1 MVFQDILKELLLELG
16 EEIEQ
21 LIGVGI
27 FFNQTIQTIQTTSN
41 FSNHIKQNKQ
51 MKHTLDSAISNMP
64 VKGFLDLSE
73 FQIPQSED
81 LVKAILELKKEK
93 NAVILAHYY
102 QPGEIQDI
110 ADYLGDSL
118 QLARAAKDT
127 DADMIAFCGVHF
139 MAEAAKILNPTKKVV
154 LPDLLAGC
162 SLADGCSGEGLRKM
176 REKHPNALIA
186 TYINCNAETKAESDI
201 IVTSSN
207 AETIINALPEDKPI
221 IFAPDKNLGRY
232 LEKKTGRNMILWNGS
247 CIVHEAFSME
257 RIAKQL
263 AENPD
268 AKLIAHPESETA
280 VLDLAHFIGSTS
292 ALLDYVQKDDCQ
304 KFIVATEEGILHEMK
319 KRAPEKELIPAL
331 VYDES
336 CNCSECFF
344 MKRNTLEK
352 LYLCMKYE
360 LPEITMD
367 EELRVKALKPI
378 EAMLELSK
386 TIK

>member
-1 MVFQDILKELLLELG
+1 MSTQ
-16 EEIEQ
+16 
-21 LIGVGI
+21 
-27 FFNQTIQTIQTTSN
+27 
-41 FSNHIKQNKQ
+41 
-51 MKHTLDSAISNMP
+51 TLDKAKANLP
-64 VKGFLDLSE
+64 VRGFLKIDDLI
-73 FQIPQSED
+73 IPKGED
-81 LVKAILELKKEK
+81 LVKAILDLKKEK

-102 QPGEIQDI
+102 QPAEIQDI

-139 MAEAAKILNPTKKVV
+139 MAEAAKILNPNKKVV
-154 LPDLLAGC
+154 LPDTQAGC

-176 REKHPNALIA
+176 REQYPNALIA

-207 AETIINALPEDKPI
+207 AETIINALPEDRPI

-232 LEKKTGRNMILWNGS
+232 LSKKTGRDMILWDGS

-268 AKLIAHPESETA
+268 AKLIAHPESETP

-292 ALLDYVQKDDCQ
+292 ALLNFVEKDDAQ

-319 KRAPEKELIPAL
+319 KRAPQKELLPAL
-331 VYDES
+331 VFDES
-336 CNCSECFF
+336 CNCSECFY

-352 LYLCMKYE
+352 LYLCMRYE
-360 LPEITMD
+360 LPEILMD
-367 EELRVKALKPI
+367 EELRLKALEPI
-378 EAMLELSK
+378 EKMLELST

>member
-1 MVFQDILKELLLELG
+1 MEK
-16 EEIEQ
+16 
-21 LIGVGI
+21 
-27 FFNQTIQTIQTTSN
+27 
-41 FSNHIKQNKQ
+41 
-51 MKHTLDSAISNMP
+51 TLDIAKNNLP
-64 VKGFLDLSE
+64 VKGFLDLKDI
-73 FQIPQSED
+73 QIPQGQD
-81 LVKAILELKKEK
+81 LIDAILKLKKEK

-154 LPDLLAGC
+154 LPDTLAGC

-176 REKHPNALIA
+176 REQHPGALVA

-207 AETIINALPEDKPI
+207 AETIINALPRDKPI

-232 LEKKTGRNMILWNGS
+232 LMKKTGRDMILWDGS

-268 AKLIAHPESETA
+268 AKLIAHPESETP
-280 VLDLAHFIGSTS
+280 VLELAHFIGSTS
-292 ALLDYVQKDDCQ
+292 ALLNYVEKDDCQ
-304 KFIVATEEGILHEMK
+304 KFIIATEEGILHEMK
-319 KRAPEKELIPAL
+319 KRAPHKELIPAL
-331 VYDES
+331 VFDES

-367 EELRVKALKPI
+367 EELRLKALKPI

>member
-1 MVFQDILKELLLELG
+1 MEQALDIAKNNL
-16 EEIEQ
+16 
-21 LIGVGI
+21 
-27 FFNQTIQTIQTTSN
+27 
-41 FSNHIKQNKQ
+41 
-51 MKHTLDSAISNMP
+51 P
-64 VKGFLDLSE
+64 VKGFLDLKDI
-73 FQIPQSED
+73 QIPQGQD
-81 LVKAILELKKEK
+81 LIDAILKLKKEK

-154 LPDLLAGC
+154 LPDTLAGC

-176 REKHPNALIA
+176 REQHPGALVA

-207 AETIINALPEDKPI
+207 AETIINALPKDQPI
-221 IFAPDKNLGRY
+221 IFAPDKNLGSY
-232 LEKKTGRNMILWNGS
+232 LIKKTGRDMILWDGS

-268 AKLIAHPESETA
+268 AKLIAHPESETP
-280 VLDLAHFIGSTS
+280 VLELAHFIGSTS
-292 ALLDYVQKDDCQ
+292 ALLNYVEKDDCQ
-304 KFIVATEEGILHEMK
+304 KFIIATEEGILHEMK
-319 KRAPEKELIPAL
+319 KRAPHKELIPAL
-331 VYDES
+331 VFDES

-367 EELRVKALKPI
+367 EELRLKALKPI

>member
-1 MVFQDILKELLLELG
+1 MEKALDIAKNNL
-16 EEIEQ
+16 
-21 LIGVGI
+21 
-27 FFNQTIQTIQTTSN
+27 
-41 FSNHIKQNKQ
+41 
-51 MKHTLDSAISNMP
+51 P
-64 VKGFLDLSE
+64 VKGFLDLKDI
-73 FQIPQSED
+73 QIPQGQD
-81 LVKAILELKKEK
+81 LIDAILKLKKEK

-154 LPDLLAGC
+154 LPDTLAGC

-176 REKHPNALIA
+176 REQHPGALVA

-207 AETIINALPEDKPI
+207 AETIINALPKDQPI

-232 LEKKTGRNMILWNGS
+232 LMKKTGRDMILWDGS

-268 AKLIAHPESETA
+268 AKLIAHPESETP
-280 VLDLAHFIGSTS
+280 VLELAHFIGSTS
-292 ALLDYVQKDDCQ
+292 ALLNYVEKDDCQ
-304 KFIVATEEGILHEMK
+304 KFIIATEEGILHEMK
-319 KRAPEKELIPAL
+319 KRAPHKELIPAL
-331 VYDES
+331 VFDES

-367 EELRVKALKPI
+367 EELRLKALKPI

>member
-1 MVFQDILKELLLELG
+1 M
-16 EEIEQ
+16 EQ
-21 LIGVGI
+21 A
-27 FFNQTIQTIQTTSN
+27 
-41 FSNHIKQNKQ
+41 
-51 MKHTLDSAISNMP
+51 LDKAKNNLP
-64 VKGFLDLSE
+64 VKGFLDLKDI
-73 FQIPQSED
+73 QIPQGQD
-81 LVKAILELKKEK
+81 LIDAILKLKKEK

-154 LPDLLAGC
+154 LPDTLAGC

-176 REKHPNALIA
+176 REQHPGALVA

-207 AETIINALPEDKPI
+207 AETIINALPKDQPI

-232 LEKKTGRNMILWNGS
+232 LMKKTGRDMILWDGS

-268 AKLIAHPESETA
+268 AKLIAHPESETP
-280 VLDLAHFIGSTS
+280 VLELAHFIGSTS
-292 ALLDYVQKDDCQ
+292 ALLNYVEKDDCQ
-304 KFIVATEEGILHEMK
+304 KFIIATEEGILHEMK
-319 KRAPEKELIPAL
+319 KRAPHKELIPAL
-331 VYDES
+331 VFDES

-367 EELRVKALKPI
+367 EELRLKALKPI

>member
-1 MVFQDILKELLLELG
+1 MEK
-16 EEIEQ
+16 
-21 LIGVGI
+21 
-27 FFNQTIQTIQTTSN
+27 
-41 FSNHIKQNKQ
+41 
-51 MKHTLDSAISNMP
+51 TLDIAKNNLP
-64 VKGFLDLSE
+64 VKGFLDLKDI
-73 FQIPQSED
+73 QIPQGQD
-81 LVKAILELKKEK
+81 LIDAILKLKNEK

-154 LPDLLAGC
+154 LPDTLAGC

-176 REKHPNALIA
+176 REQHPGALVA

-207 AETIINALPEDKPI
+207 AETIINALPKDQPI

-232 LEKKTGRNMILWNGS
+232 LMKKTGRDMILWDGS

-268 AKLIAHPESETA
+268 AKLIAHPESETP
-280 VLDLAHFIGSTS
+280 VLELAHFIGSTS
-292 ALLDYVQKDDCQ
+292 ALLNYVEKDDCQ
-304 KFIVATEEGILHEMK
+304 KFIIATEEGILHEMK
-319 KRAPEKELIPAL
+319 KRAPHKELIPAL
-331 VYDES
+331 VFDES

-367 EELRVKALKPI
+367 EELRLKALKPI

>member
-1 MVFQDILKELLLELG
+1 MEK
-16 EEIEQ
+16 
-21 LIGVGI
+21 
-27 FFNQTIQTIQTTSN
+27 
-41 FSNHIKQNKQ
+41 
-51 MKHTLDSAISNMP
+51 TLDIAKNNLP
-64 VKGFLDLSE
+64 VKGFLDLKDI
-73 FQIPQSED
+73 QIPQGQD
-81 LVKAILELKKEK
+81 LIDAILKLKKEK

-110 ADYLGDSL
+110 ADDLGDSL

-154 LPDLLAGC
+154 LPDTLAGC

-176 REKHPNALIA
+176 REQHPGALVA

-207 AETIINALPEDKPI
+207 AETIINALPKDQPI

-232 LEKKTGRNMILWNGS
+232 LMKKTGRDMILWDGS

-268 AKLIAHPESETA
+268 AKLIAHPESETP
-280 VLDLAHFIGSTS
+280 VLELAHFIGSTS
-292 ALLDYVQKDDCQ
+292 ALLNYVEKDDCQ
-304 KFIVATEEGILHEMK
+304 KFIIATEEGILHEMK
-319 KRAPEKELIPAL
+319 KRAPHKELIPAL
-331 VYDES
+331 VFDES

-367 EELRVKALKPI
+367 EELRLKALKPI

>member
-1 MVFQDILKELLLELG
+1 MS
-16 EEIEQ
+16 
-21 LIGVGI
+21 
-27 FFNQTIQTIQTTSN
+27 TT
-41 FSNHIKQNKQ
+41 
-51 MKHTLDSAISNMP
+51 TLDKAINNLP
-64 VKGFLDLSE
+64 VKGFLKIDDLI
-73 FQIPQSED
+73 IPQGEA
-81 LVKAILELKKEK
+81 LVKAILKLKKEK

-102 QPGEIQDI
+102 QPGDIQDI

-118 QLARAAKDT
+118 QLARAARDT

-154 LPDLLAGC
+154 LPDTQAGC
-162 SLADGCSGEGLRKM
+162 SLADGCSGEGLKKM
-176 REKHPNALIA
+176 REQYPNALVA

-207 AETIINALPEDKPI
+207 AETIIKALPEDRPI

-232 LEKKTGRNMILWNGS
+232 LMKKTGREMILWDGS

-257 RIAKQL
+257 RIAQQL
-263 AENPD
+263 ANHPH
-268 AKLIAHPESETA
+268 AQLIAHPESESA
-280 VLDLAHFIGSTS
+280 VLDLAHFVGSTS
-292 ALLDYVQKDDCQ
+292 ALLNYVEKDDCQ
-304 KFIVATEEGILHEMK
+304 EFIVATEEGILHEMK
-319 KRAPEKELIPAL
+319 KRAPQKSLIPAL
-331 VYDES
+331 VFDES
-336 CNCSECFF
+336 CNCSECFY

-360 LPEITMD
+360 LPEILMD
-367 EELRVKALKPI
+367 EELRLKALQPI

>member
-1 MVFQDILKELLLELG
+1 MEHALDIAKNNL
-16 EEIEQ
+16 
-21 LIGVGI
+21 
-27 FFNQTIQTIQTTSN
+27 
-41 FSNHIKQNKQ
+41 
-51 MKHTLDSAISNMP
+51 P
-64 VKGFLDLSE
+64 VKGFLDLKDI
-73 FQIPQSED
+73 QIPQGQD
-81 LVKAILELKKEK
+81 LIDAILKLKKEK

-154 LPDLLAGC
+154 LPDTLAGC

-176 REKHPNALIA
+176 REQHPGALVA

-207 AETIINALPEDKPI
+207 AETIINALPKDKPI

-232 LEKKTGRNMILWNGS
+232 LMKKTGRDMILWDGS

-268 AKLIAHPESETA
+268 AKLIAHPESETP
-280 VLDLAHFIGSTS
+280 VLELAHFVGSTS
-292 ALLDYVQKDDCQ
+292 ALLNYVEKDDCQ
-304 KFIVATEEGILHEMK
+304 KFIIATEEGILHEMK
-319 KRAPEKELIPAL
+319 KRAPHKELIPAL
-331 VYDES
+331 VFDES

-367 EELRVKALKPI
+367 EELRLKALKPI

>member
-1 MVFQDILKELLLELG
+1 MEQALDIAKNNL
-16 EEIEQ
+16 
-21 LIGVGI
+21 
-27 FFNQTIQTIQTTSN
+27 
-41 FSNHIKQNKQ
+41 
-51 MKHTLDSAISNMP
+51 P
-64 VKGFLDLSE
+64 VKGFLDLKDI
-73 FQIPQSED
+73 QIPQGQD
-81 LVKAILELKKEK
+81 LIDAILKLKKEK

-154 LPDLLAGC
+154 LPDTLAGC

-176 REKHPNALIA
+176 REQHPGALVA

-207 AETIINALPEDKPI
+207 AETIINALPKDKPI

-232 LEKKTGRNMILWNGS
+232 LMKKTGRDMILWDGS

-268 AKLIAHPESETA
+268 AKLIAHPESETP
-280 VLDLAHFIGSTS
+280 VLELAHFVGSTS
-292 ALLDYVQKDDCQ
+292 ALLNYVEKDDCQ
-304 KFIVATEEGILHEMK
+304 KFIIATEEGILHEMK
-319 KRAPEKELIPAL
+319 KRAPHKELIPAL
-331 VYDES
+331 VFDES

-367 EELRVKALKPI
+367 EELRLKALKPI

>member
-1 MVFQDILKELLLELG
+1 ME
-16 EEIEQ
+16 
-21 LIGVGI
+21 
-27 FFNQTIQTIQTTSN
+27 T
-41 FSNHIKQNKQ
+41 
-51 MKHTLDSAISNMP
+51 TLDIAKNNLP
-64 VKGFLDLSE
+64 VKGFLDLKDI
-73 FQIPQSED
+73 QIPQGQNLID
-81 LVKAILELKKEK
+81 AILKLKKEK

-154 LPDLLAGC
+154 LPDTLAGC

-176 REKHPNALIA
+176 REQHPGALVA

-201 IVTSSN
+201 IVTSSK
-207 AETIINALPEDKPI
+207 AETIINALPKDQPI

-232 LEKKTGRNMILWNGS
+232 LMKKTGRDMILWDGS

-268 AKLIAHPESETA
+268 AKLIAHPESETP
-280 VLDLAHFIGSTS
+280 VLELAHFIGSTS
-292 ALLDYVQKDDCQ
+292 ALLNYVEKDDCQ
-304 KFIVATEEGILHEMK
+304 KFIIATEEGILHEMK
-319 KRAPEKELIPAL
+319 KRAPHKELIPAL
-331 VYDES
+331 VFDES

-367 EELRVKALKPI
+367 EELRLKALKPI

>member
-1 MVFQDILKELLLELG
+1 
-16 EEIEQ
+16 
-21 LIGVGI
+21 
-27 FFNQTIQTIQTTSN
+27 
-41 FSNHIKQNKQ
+41 

-73 FQIPQSED
+73 FQIPQGED

-102 QPGEIQDI
+102 QPAEIQDI

-207 AETIINALPEDKPI
+207 AETIIKALPEDRPI

-232 LEKKTGRNMILWNGS
+232 LEKKTGRDMILWNGS

-263 AENPD
+263 AENTD

-292 ALLDYVQKDDCQ
+292 ALLDFVQKDDCQ

-367 EELRVKALKPI
+367 EELRLKALKPI

>member
-1 MVFQDILKELLLELG
+1 MEK
-16 EEIEQ
+16 
-21 LIGVGI
+21 
-27 FFNQTIQTIQTTSN
+27 
-41 FSNHIKQNKQ
+41 
-51 MKHTLDSAISNMP
+51 TLDIAKNNLP
-64 VKGFLDLSE
+64 VKGFLDLKDI
-73 FQIPQSED
+73 QIPQGQD
-81 LVKAILELKKEK
+81 LIDAILKLKKEK

-154 LPDLLAGC
+154 LPDTLAGC

-176 REKHPNALIA
+176 REQHPGALVA

-207 AETIINALPEDKPI
+207 AETIINALPKDKPI

-232 LEKKTGRNMILWNGS
+232 LMKKTGRDMILWDGS

-268 AKLIAHPESETA
+268 AKLIAHPESETP
-280 VLDLAHFIGSTS
+280 VLELAHFIGSTS
-292 ALLDYVQKDDCQ
+292 ALLNYVEKDDCQ
-304 KFIVATEEGILHEMK
+304 KFIIATEEGILHEMK
-319 KRAPEKELIPAL
+319 KRAPHKELIPPL
-331 VYDES
+331 VFDES

-367 EELRVKALKPI
+367 EELRLKALKPI

>member
-1 MVFQDILKELLLELG
+1 MEK
-16 EEIEQ
+16 
-21 LIGVGI
+21 
-27 FFNQTIQTIQTTSN
+27 
-41 FSNHIKQNKQ
+41 
-51 MKHTLDSAISNMP
+51 TLDIAKNNLP
-64 VKGFLDLSE
+64 VKGFLDLKDI
-73 FQIPQSED
+73 QIPQGQD
-81 LVKAILELKKEK
+81 LIDAILKLKKEK

-154 LPDLLAGC
+154 LPDTLAGC

-176 REKHPNALIA
+176 REQHPGALVA
-186 TYINCNAETKAESDI
+186 AYINCNAETKAESDI

-207 AETIINALPEDKPI
+207 AETIINALPKDQPI

-232 LEKKTGRNMILWNGS
+232 LMKKTGRDMILWDGS

-268 AKLIAHPESETA
+268 AKLIAHPESETP
-280 VLDLAHFIGSTS
+280 VLELAHFIGSTS
-292 ALLDYVQKDDCQ
+292 ALLNYVEKDDCQ
-304 KFIVATEEGILHEMK
+304 KFIIATEEGILHEMK
-319 KRAPEKELIPAL
+319 KRAPHKELIPAL
-331 VYDES
+331 VFDES

-367 EELRVKALKPI
+367 EELRLKALKPI